1 MAAAD
6 RPRGTSGQRP
16 VHWVSRAV
24 LLSVLLVA
32 ACAPSGSPSAMP
44 ASAPG
49 AQPPAAAA
57 PSGAAPSASDAPAA
71 SPATPPG
78 PISVRIAYASPGA
91 ALAPIWVAQEQ
102 GLLREQGL
110 DAELVFLSGT
120 RTDQGVISGDTP
132 IGFGTNVVTSRLG
145 GAEVV
150 AIADVVSRITAIMFA
165 RPGIADMQ
173 GLRGKTISSTLPGAT
188 ISLATALVLR
198 HYGLEPNRDVTVL
211 NTGGSVEKFNLV
223 VQGHADATLLSPP
236 DDLKALEQGLAP
248 IANIAELNI
257 PLVYTAVGTT
267 TAYARDHAEEI
278 RRFLRAYVAAV
289 ALARRDAATTLPIIA
304 KYTQTDDTAVVDH
317 AYRYY
322 RDIWGRP
329 DFRVPLAAVASSLR
343 MLDTPGADSAKPE
356 DFVDNR
362 FVDELERSGF
372 LRQVNPFE

>member
-1 MAAAD
+1 VATIAHQ
-6 RPRGTSGQRP
+6 PSSTS
-16 VHWVSRAV
+16 SRAAPWARLASLASILVV
-24 LLSVLLVA
+24 L
-32 ACAPSGSPSAMP
+32 ACAPSAAPPAKP
-44 ASAPG
+44 ASAPA
-49 AQPPAAAA
+49 AQPPAAVA
-57 PSGAAPSASDAPAA
+57 PSGAPSAAGAPAPS
-71 SPATPPG
+71 TPPN

-102 GLLREQGL
+102 GLLREHGL

-120 RTDQGVISGDTP
+120 RTDQGVISGETP

-173 GLRGKTISSTLPGAT
+173 GLRGKTVSSTLPGAT

-236 DDLKALEQGLAP
+236 DDLKALEQGLSP
-248 IANIAELNI
+248 IANISDLNI

-267 TAYARDHAEEI
+267 TTYARDHAEEL

-289 ALARRDAATTLPIIA
+289 ALARRDPATTLPIIG
-304 KYTQTDDTAVVDH
+304 KYTQTDDLAVVEH
-317 AYRYY
+317 AYRFY
-322 RDIWGRP
+322 RDVWGRP
-329 DFRVPLAAVASSLR
+329 DFRVPPAAIASSLR
-343 MLDTPGADSAKPE
+343 MLDTPGADTAKPE
-356 DFVDNR
+356 DFIDNR

-372 LRQVNPFE
+372 LRQVNPFD